1 MNFDRFSSAKTGWLG
16 LGVLI
21 GMLLAATLPGLWP
34 HTPLHASA
42 TDSGENFAIATG
54 PLDERMEGIFC
65 LDYLTG
71 ELRGAAINFRTGKF
85 TGYFEGNVLAD
96 LNATEIKNPQFLMV
110 TGGADF
116 LRPGGNIRQANTV
129 VYVMETTGG
138 WLAAYAIP
146 WNPSSQ
152 ALAAPFFSRFVLLDK
167 RQIRQ
172 VAIRDQ

>member
-1 MNFDRFSSAKTGWLG
+1 MSFDRFSSTKTGWLG

-21 GMLLAATLPGLWP
+21 GLVLSVALPGIWP

-54 PLDERMEGIFC
+54 LLDERMEGIFC
-65 LDYLTG
+65 LDFLTG
-71 ELRGAAINFRTGKF
+71 ELRGAAINFRTGRF

-96 LNATEIKNPQFLMV
+96 LNATDIKNPRFLMV

-116 LRPGGNIRQANTV
+116 LRPGGNIRQARTV

-152 ALAAPFFSRFVLLDK
+152 ALAAPFASRFVLLDK
-167 RQIRQ
+167 RQVRQ